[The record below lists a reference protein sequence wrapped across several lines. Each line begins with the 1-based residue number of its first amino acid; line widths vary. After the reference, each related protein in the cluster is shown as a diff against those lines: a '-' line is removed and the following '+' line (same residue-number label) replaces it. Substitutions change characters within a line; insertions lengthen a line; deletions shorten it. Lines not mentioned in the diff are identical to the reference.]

1 MRRVPEESSVGKLGL
16 TFGLNELI
24 AAFEAGLR
32 GDVADG
38 AMKAHFMVMSDITAD
53 QGAGFFWG

>member
-1 MRRVPEESSVGKLGL
+1 L
-16 TFGLNELI
+16 FGLVVFLFGLVDELI

-38 AMKAHFMVMSDITAD
+38 AMKAHFMVMSDTK
-53 QGAGFFWG
+53 FN